1 MGTFLSTG
9 IVIEMI
15 TLKEELKKAEIKNEE
30 LFSALEEKFH
40 YNLNIFDNTETDE
53 YLKFTLKDIVFQREL
68 LPFLERLFPIIYGK
82 DEEATKVI
90 ENLKAIEPSGW
101 KKLAEQ
107 SPLYYYQLTKYGGD
121 DWLYFEKGFD
131 TRIRIKYP
139 SIISLISEGIPGATS
154 DLIRSFFGN
163 GNQIRLKIN
172 KMMKF
177 YWQWEVISITHQL

>member
-40 YNLNIFDNTETDE
+40 YNLNIFDTTETDE

-101 KKLAEQ
+101 KNLAEK
-107 SPLYYYQLTKYGGD
+107 SPLYYYQLSKYGGD

-139 SIISLISEGIPGATS
+139 SIISLISEGKIIMEVYGKQF
-154 DLIRSFFGN
+154 RFYKYC
-163 GNQIRLKIN
+163 LKEAFREFSLASAMRIH
-172 KMMKF
+172 
-177 YWQWEVISITHQL
+177 IDG